1 MICGPPIAREAL
13 GSLGNSAGSQ
23 AVSYMYSHRSVQQV
37 WSAPVHCTTW
47 SSWLRV

>member
-1 MICGPPIAREAL
+1 MICGPPTAREAL

-37 WSAPVHCTTW
+37 RSA
-47 SSWLRV
+47 